1 MGTAPQ
7 RDDWECLK
15 RFERKDQYGVLVD
28 ETASVRR
35 MLGQLCCLHRATA
48 RLIFRQSLDLY

>member
-7 RDDWECLK
+7 RDDWEYLK

-35 MLGQLCCLHRATA
+35 MLGQ
-48 RLIFRQSLDLY
+48 